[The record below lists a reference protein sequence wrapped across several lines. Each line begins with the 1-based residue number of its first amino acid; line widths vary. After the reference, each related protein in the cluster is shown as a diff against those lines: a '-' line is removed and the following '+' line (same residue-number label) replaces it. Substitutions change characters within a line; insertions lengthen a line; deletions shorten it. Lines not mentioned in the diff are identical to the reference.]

1 MTVGIVGY
9 GVSLPVHRVR
19 TLDIQKTWNNMSE
32 SEVKALRL
40 PERGVLGSDED
51 AVTLACD
58 ASRRALKMAG
68 VPFQEVGALYLG
80 TQTGPYAS
88 KASASC
94 LVDMLGVGPAVMCG
108 DCQFSGKSG
117 TMALQA
123 IMALVQS
130 SIVKYGLAV
139 GADALSLHFDPG
151 NPMEYT
157 AAAGAAAFVI
167 GSENVLATLD
177 ATASYTSDTSD
188 YWRLDGDRYFMWGGQ
203 AMTSTDVGMPSH
215 TDAAVKTV
223 LAKAKLKHGDISA
236 IAVQQADG
244 NTPSRL
250 ARILGFPEAV
260 LMPGAYAGEIGDCGA
275 ASSLISLVQILQ
287 VAKARQRLLLVS
299 YGWGA
304 GSDAFILTVSE
315 SNAGKTSSR
324 SLSELLKTKIVV
336 DYATALKM
344 ERKLEGPDF
353 KVNAFA

>member
-1 MTVGIVGY
+1 MPVGIVGY

-32 SEVKALRL
+32 SEVKALRI
-40 PERGVLGSDED
+40 PERGVLSSDED
-51 AVTLACD
+51 VITLAWD
-58 ASRRALKMAG
+58 ASRRALEMAG
-68 VPFQEVGALYLG
+68 VPLQEVGALYLG
-80 TQTGPYAS
+80 TQTAPYVS

-94 LVDMLGVGPAVMCG
+94 LVDMLGVGPAIMCG

-130 SIVKYGLAV
+130 GIVKYGLAV

-167 GSENVLATLD
+167 GSQNVLATLD
-177 ATASYTSDTSD
+177 ATASHTSDTSD

-203 AMTSTDVGMPSH
+203 AMTSTDVGLPSH
-215 TDAAVKTV
+215 TSAAVNLV
-223 LAKAKLKHGDISA
+223 LAKANLKRDDVA
-236 IAVQQADG
+236 AVAVPQGDG
-244 NTPSRL
+244 NAPSRM
-250 ARILGFPEAV
+250 ARILGFPEATI
-260 LMPGAYAGEIGDCGA
+260 MAGAYAGEIGDCGA
-275 ASSLISLVQILQ
+275 ASPLISLVQILQ
-287 VAKARQRLLLVS
+287 MAKPKQRLLLVS

-304 GSDAFILTVSE
+304 GSDAFVLTVKE
-315 SNAGKTSSR
+315 GDANKLASR

-336 DYATALKM
+336 DYATSLKM

-353 KVNAFA
+353 KVSAFA